1 MHLFI
6 RKSEKGAGALFGN
19 PWTLV
24 SCDGGSESTGTRDIT
39 LQRIVPDAAAA
50 TPPAGPHRRCDPSL
64 CIQDCLPSLRSYAP
78 LAECASAPRYLN
90 EWVLPLGE
98 KQRLISEGA
107 GLAPDI
113 VYARGVPNLTPPP
126 LHSYTPRQ
134 CSLLL
139 VEVGFRQDLRL
150 QTKEQLKLGK
160 YEALVQALQRRWG
173 RVKLIGIP

>member
-1 MHLFI
+1 MPP
-6 RKSEKGAGALFGN
+6 EKPGAPNRLGRF
-19 PWTLV
+19 V
-24 SCDGGSESTGTRDIT
+24 
-39 LQRIVPDAAAA
+39 
-50 TPPAGPHRRCDPSL
+50 HK
-64 CIQDCLPSLRSYAP
+64 
-78 LAECASAPRYLN
+78 ASANSWAL
-90 EWVLPLGE
+90 L
-98 KQRLISEGA
+98 SEGA

-139 VEVGFRQDLRL
+139 VEVGFCQDLRL

-173 RVKLIGIP
+173 RVKLIGIPIGIGGTVSGET